1 MYSDYD
7 MPILGSFTF
16 MLTQFEDYAGAF
28 FFFLNQSLLF
38 LNKMQKV
45 LREL

>member
-28 FFFLNQSLLF
+28 FFFKSKSPF
-38 LNKMQKV
+38 S
-45 LREL
+45 

>member
-28 FFFLNQSLLF
+28 FFLNQSLLF